1 MRWMRVPLTTTSI
14 MSTTRN
20 PEVFWAQRSS
30 ETDAS
35 KNIIYLTVNLPDLK
49 EDTVKYELTPN
60 KLTFKGT
67 TASPSEQPVD
77 YAFELELFGE
87 VVPDESVKKLT
98 SRHFVAV
105 LRKKDLK
112 LEYWPRLT
120 KEKVRLQWLRTDFE
134 KWADEDEQDAK
145 AELDTDGMEG
155 MGGLGG
161 MGGMGGMDMEK
172 LMSQIGGAGGASALD
187 PSSLGGAPDDSD
199 EDDDG
204 PPPLEPADAAK

>member
-1 MRWMRVPLTTTSI
+1 
-14 MSTTRN
+14 MSTTKH
-20 PEVFWAQRSS
+20 PEVLWAQRSS

-49 EDTVKYELTPN
+49 EDTVKYELTSN
-60 KLTFKGT
+60 KLSFKGT
-67 TASPSEQPVD
+67 TGSPGESPVD
-77 YAFELELFGE
+77 YAFDLELFGE
-87 VVPDESVKKLT
+87 VVPEESVKRLT
-98 SRHFVAV
+98 TRHFVAV

-120 KEKVRLQWLRTDFE
+120 KEKIRLQWLRTDFE

-145 AELDTDGMEG
+145 ADLDTDGMEGMGG

-172 LMSQIGGAGGASALD
+172 LMSQMGGMGGASALD

-204 PPPLEPADAAK
+204 PPPLEAADAPK